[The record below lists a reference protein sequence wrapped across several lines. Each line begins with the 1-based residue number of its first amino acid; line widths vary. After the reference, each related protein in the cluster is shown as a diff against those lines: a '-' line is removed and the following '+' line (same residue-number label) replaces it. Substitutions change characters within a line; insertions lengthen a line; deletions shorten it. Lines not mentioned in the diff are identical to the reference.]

1 MDNWKRFDKTLLL
14 EKEGFCSNLNMDAK
28 HYRC

>member
-1 MDNWKRFDKTLLL
+1 MGNWKRFDKTLLP
-14 EKEGFCSNLNMDAK
+14 EKEDFCSNLSIGGK